1 MSVRPPPCGCRF
13 DVAGTVG
20 NWELCALHAA
30 ASELLDACK
39 RLLRFNEELAADVHV
54 SMHYPSADAARKAIA
69 RAEGRQP

>member
-30 ASELLDACK
+30 ASELLEACK
-39 RLLRFNEELAADVHV
+39 RLLRFHV